1 MQIENRKAKMFSI
14 RLDKNIEQSLND
26 IAEITHETRSAMIRE
41 AILQYIEDK
50 LDYISAVRALNNAK
64 DQKAIP
70 LEDVLSEFKD
80 EL

>member
-1 MQIENRKAKMFSI
+1 MFSI

-26 IAEITHETRSAMIRE
+26 IAKITHETRSAMVRE

-64 DQKAIP
+64 DQKTIP
-70 LEDVLSEFKD
+70 LEDDLAEFKD